1 MTSSWHAPDN
11 QDINTGKRFQ
21 HYSYYHF
28 YVRATRRDRLKD
40 SDTELNTVF
49 VVRLNQLLNKHSG
62 NWRHEAYVTSWGIR
76 DVIIRDS
83 L

>member
-1 MTSSWHAPDN
+1 MTSSWHAPVN
-11 QDINTGKRFQ
+11 QDIITWKNFP
-21 HYSYYHF
+21 HYSYYRF
-28 YVRATRRDRLKD
+28 YVKATRHDRLND

-49 VVRLNQLLNKHSG
+49 VVRLNQLLNKQSE

-76 DVIIRDS
+76 DVTIRDS